1 MSGLSLNQKLIEY
14 RKGFFNWLKITTDFS
29 GYFTALI
36 NSIVEFFK
44 SFGILLIKI
53 VSFFTLP
60 VWFFPYSYISY
71 KLYYKKLKKR
81 FAECH
86 IDLTDDYKPETKG
99 QEESE

>member
-14 RKGFFNWLKITTDFS
+14 RKGYFNWLKITADFS

-44 SFGILLIKI
+44 SFGILLIKM
-53 VSFFTLP
+53 VSVFTLP
-60 VWFFPYSYISY
+60 TWFFPYSYISY

-86 IDLTDDYKPETKG
+86 IDLTDDYKPEIKG